1 MTGEKII
8 MLGTGEAVTTHC
20 YNTCYTLHAQK
31 TTLLVDGGGGNGIL
45 CQLEKAEIGL
55 DELDAVFVSHAHT
68 DHIPGAVWIIRMM
81 GHSRNAA
88 FLHVKNLILY
98 HTEDTDLALR
108 RERYA
113 AEAGELFKGNIY
125 VPDDLEVIPLLPQN
139 C

>member
-1 MTGEKII
+1 
-8 MLGTGEAVTTHC
+8 
-20 YNTCYTLHAQK
+20 
-31 TTLLVDGGGGNGIL
+31 
-45 CQLEKAEIGL
+45 
-55 DELDAVFVSHAHT
+55 
-68 DHIPGAVWIIRMM
+68 MM